1 MVAAAARAIRQLIS
15 ADIYAF
21 HLSALDGAFVVR
33 CRDAAILDLTSA
45 RTVSQF
51 QPALADFAS
60 R

>member
-1 MVAAAARAIRQLIS
+1 MVAAAARDRELIS